1 MQPEH
6 LARLSDRV
14 RDFVR
19 DVEQRASIDI
29 EVVLDPRL
37 NGGGPFGQGQ
47 LEVVIEARRNQL
59 FAPTNGYFPDGAV
72 RHEVLHMKRFHIDG
86 VPKLALANSE
96 PWNESF
102 SRALGELDNA
112 IEHVAI
118 VPVELEHHP
127 ERRDHWEAVMQN
139 ACSGLPQVPDGER
152 DLAVCMHWTFLRHV
166 LPGSPQTE
174 IVRRFAL
181 EHALLGM
188 ANRFADQFLA
198 VASRKEEIVRLLFLN
213 FPGIPRK
220 RAALEYL
227 NCITGT
233 RQTSIA

>member
-6 LARLSDRV
+6 LARLSDPV

-19 DVEQRASIDI
+19 EVEQNASIDI

-47 LEVVIEARRNQL
+47 LEVVIEARRNQI

-96 PWNESF
+96 AWDKGF

-118 VPVELEHHP
+118 VPVELRLHP
-127 ERRDHWEAVMQN
+127 ERRDHWEAVMQDV
-139 ACSGLPQVPDGER
+139 CSRLPQVPDGER
-152 DLAVCMHWTFLRHV
+152 SLAVCMHWTFLRHV
-166 LPGSPQTE
+166 LPSSPQTE
-174 IVRRFAL
+174 IARSFAI

-198 VASRKEEIVRLLFLN
+198 VASSKEEIVRLLLLA
-213 FPGIPRK
+213 FPEIPRS
-220 RAALEYL
+220 RTALEYI
-227 NCITGT
+227 NSIAGT
-233 RQTSIA
+233 RQTPVT